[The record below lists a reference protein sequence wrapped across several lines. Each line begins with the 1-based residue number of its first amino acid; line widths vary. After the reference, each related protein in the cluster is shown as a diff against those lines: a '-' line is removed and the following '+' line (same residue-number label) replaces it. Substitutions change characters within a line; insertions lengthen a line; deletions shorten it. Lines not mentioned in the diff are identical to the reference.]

1 MKRFGRRYRLVVGN
15 KKESLVIDQLRIAFD
30 CTKTIKSDPN
40 PATVMVYNLSET
52 TRDRIISGEFKF
64 VRFEAGYEELGLLFM
79 GDIINPV
86 IRKEGADIITE
97 IQVADG
103 FKAITESVS
112 GVTVK
117 SGSTNKDIVNQ
128 VAKTMGDTQVSIA
141 DVDTGSPLPRGKV
154 LNGDSRFILN
164 QVAKDSNADWSIQD
178 GNLIVLPKDKVLPSG
193 SGFVISQET
202 GMIGSPEKSDSGM
215 ELVYLLEPKIVIGS
229 LIRVESILK
238 QYNGDYKVTDIR
250 MTGDTHGDTW
260 YSHITCIGG
269 KFQNAKK

>member
-1 MKRFGRRYRLVVGN
+1 MKRFGRRYRLIVGN
-15 KKESLVIDQLRIAFD
+15 KKESLVIEQLRIAFD

-40 PATVMVYNLSET
+40 PTTVMVYNLSET

-128 VAKTMGDTQVSIA
+128 VAKTMPSTQVSIA

-238 QYNGDYKVTDIR
+238 QYNGDYKVTDIK

>member
-1 MKRFGRRYRLVVGN
+1 
-15 KKESLVIDQLRIAFD
+15 
-30 CTKTIKSDPN
+30 
-40 PATVMVYNLSET
+40 
-52 TRDRIISGEFKF
+52 
-64 VRFEAGYEELGLLFM
+64 M

-178 GNLIVLPKDKVLPSG
+178 GNLIVLPKNKVLPIG

-238 QYNGDYKVTDIR
+238 QYNGDYKVTDIK